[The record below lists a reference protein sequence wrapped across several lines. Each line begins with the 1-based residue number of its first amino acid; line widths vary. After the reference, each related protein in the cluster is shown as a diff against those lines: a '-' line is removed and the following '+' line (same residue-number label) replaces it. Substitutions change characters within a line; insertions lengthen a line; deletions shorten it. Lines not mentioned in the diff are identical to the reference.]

1 MSVVELSLYGEATLK
16 QEFSII
22 PPTNNWIPEYVID
35 YKKKCCNNCDYKLVY
50 DKGNIT
56 MCIQQVSNSLNSDIV
71 NSDTFYCSYHKLKFN
86 NE

>member
-1 MSVVELSLYGEATLK
+1 MSYIEHPEGWFPPFKMESGGGKYD
-16 QEFSII
+16 II
-22 PPTNNWIPEYVID
+22 AKMID
-35 YKKKCCNNCDYKLVY
+35 SKKKCCNNCDYKLVY

-71 NSDTFYCSYHKLKFN
+71 NSDTFYCAYHKLRLN

>member
-1 MSVVELSLYGEATLK
+1 MSYIEHPNSWFP
-16 QEFSII
+16 EFTIESGNGIYDMI
-22 PPTNNWIPEYVID
+22 AKMVD
-35 YKKKCCNNCDYKLVY
+35 SKKKCCANCDYKLVY

>member
-1 MSVVELSLYGEATLK
+1 MIELSLYGEATLK

-35 YKKKCCNNCDYKLVY
+35 YKKKCCNTCNYFEDDQTQRNIGWCLE
-50 DKGNIT
+50 NIT
-56 MCIQQVSNSLNSDIV
+56 NDLYGEYIKD
-71 NSDTFYCSYHKLKFN
+71 SDTFYCSYHKLRLN